1 MMRVAVG
8 KILKPHGIKG
18 ELKVL
23 PETFDVERFHD
34 LENVHLESSG
44 QNRHYKVESVRVTTD
59 GKVFLRLEGI
69 EDRNAADLLRNS
81 VISISSEESVELPV
95 DTYFHYDLVGM
106 TVFDRFSGKELGIL
120 KEIIDA
126 SVDDLYVIRGLDKEY
141 LIPARKEFIKLVDV
155 DNKRMEIESI
165 PGLLD
170 L

>member
-1 MMRVAVG
+1 MRVAVG

-34 LENVHLESSG
+34 LENVLLESSG

-81 VISISSEESVELPV
+81 IISISSEESVELPV

-106 TVFDRFSGKELGIL
+106 TVFDRFSGKELGVL

-126 SVDDLYVIRGLDKEY
+126 SADDLYVVRGLDKEY